1 MNTTTKAQRIN
12 ARYEKIWA
20 DAKRLNTKTRFTPQG
35 RIEQEAYAARVA
47 AFEAQ
52 GMTTSDAQGVC
63 DAEDMKRQAWR
74 PLKQQAA

>member
-20 DAKRLNTKTRFTPQG
+20 EAKRLNTKTRS
-35 RIEQEAYAARVA
+35 ARVA